1 MKSFFKTKRFKALLA
16 IVLVLSG
23 FMVYSITTHG
33 MGTIPSSLVS
43 AVTKPFEQ
51 LASWVSGLADDV
63 FGGFVLTSQLKEQVA
78 SMEEEIRTLR
88 EQQVDYAQI
97 KSENEELRQ
106 YLDLKKENPD
116 FVLQDAQVI
125 KRDASDPFASF
136 TISVG
141 SLHGVERGDPV
152 ITPDGLVGCVDVVE
166 ETQSIV
172 RTVLDNSIGIGAMDS
187 HTQRSGQISANTLTL
202 ARDDKCRMNNIK
214 RENAISRGDII
225 ITSGVGKGY
234 PRGLIIGTVEEV
246 LQESD
251 GISNYAIVKPA
262 ADVRNVRNVMV
273 IKDFTATPIPDESV
287 TGDGGGAQ

>member
-1 MKSFFKTKRFKALLA
+1 MSC
-16 IVLVLSG
+16 
-23 FMVYSITTHG
+23 
-33 MGTIPSSLVS
+33 
-43 AVTKPFEQ
+43 
-51 LASWVSGLADDV
+51 
-63 FGGFVLTSQLKEQVA
+63 
-78 SMEEEIRTLR
+78 RTLR
-88 EQQVDYAQI
+88 
-97 KSENEELRQ
+97 
-106 YLDLKKENPD
+106 
-116 FVLQDAQVI
+116 VI

-187 HTQRSGQISANTLTL
+187 HTQTSGQISANTLTL

-287 TGDGGGAQ
+287 TGDGVELNEARTEKADREMGLLRALPAFAVPAAGDAGGVSRHFRR

>member
-16 IVLVLSG
+16 VVLVLSG

-63 FGGFVLTSQLKEQVA
+63 FGGFVLTSQL
-78 SMEEEIRTLR
+78 

-172 RTVLDNSIGIGAMDS
+172 RTVLDNSIGIGAVDS
-187 HTQRSGQISANTLTL
+187 HTETTSGQISANTLTL
-202 ARDDKCRMNNIK
+202 ARDDKCRMNNIR

-225 ITSGVGKGY
+225 TTSGVGKGY

-246 LQESD
+246 LQETD
-251 GISNYAIVKPA
+251 GISNYAIIKPA

-273 IKDFTATPIPDESV
+273 IKEFTATPIPDESV